1 MSRIPPDLVK
11 ELRRRTGASV
21 VECRRALEASGGD
34 LHKAASLL
42 KLQALTTASRQPRI
56 AGSNG
61 VVAVHALEDGSAGGL
76 VELSFET
83 RRAVRGER
91 FRQFVL
97 ALARQVARSPVNSL
111 EELLEA
117 PLPERGPRVLD
128 ALGDLILRS
137 GEAFG
142 IRRFLRMEAR
152 VPGVVAAYSHGPG
165 AVGRLGT
172 LVEVSGSQAPA
183 ARRLA
188 RELTLQVSFHRPPYF
203 CRQDVPEP
211 RLAFERE
218 AILRR
223 FEREAGRGSSPDAL
237 ADEIMRNSFFRA
249 AVLLDQPWVR
259 EVSRTVA
266 DLVEECSAEAGVPLR
281 VRRYVLFEV
290 GAPLEEVVAPD
301 HEPG

>member
-11 ELRRRTGASV
+11 ELRRLTGASV

-42 KLQALTTASRQPRI
+42 KLQALTMASRQPRI

-76 VELSFET
+76 VEVSFET
-83 RRAVRGER
+83 RRIVRGER
-91 FRQFVL
+91 FRHFVL
-97 ALARQVARSPVNSL
+97 TLARQIARSPVNSL

-117 PLPERGPRVLD
+117 PLPERGTRVLD

-142 IRRFLRMEAR
+142 IRRFHRMEAR
-152 VPGVVAAYSHGPG
+152 LPGVVAAYSHGPG
-165 AVGRLGT
+165 ALGRLGT

-188 RELTLQVSFHRPPYF
+188 RELTLQVSFHRPPYI
-203 CRQDVPEP
+203 CRRDVPEP

-218 AILRR
+218 AISRR
-223 FEREAGRGSSPDAL
+223 FEREVGRGSSPDAL
-237 ADEIMRNSFFRA
+237 ADEIMRNSFFRT

-259 EVSRTVA
+259 ETSRTVA
-266 DLVEECSAEAGVPLR
+266 DLVEECSAEAGAPLR

-290 GAPLEEVVAPD
+290 GAPLEEVVSPE
-301 HEPG
+301 H

>member
-1 MSRIPPDLVK
+1 MPRIPLNLVK

-21 VECRRALEASGGD
+21 VECRRALEATSGD
-34 LHKAASLL
+34 LQKAASLL
-42 KLQALTTASRQPRI
+42 RLQALTTASRRARI
-56 AGSNG
+56 VGSNG
-61 VVAVHALEDGSAGGL
+61 VVAVHSLEDGSAGGL

-91 FRQFVL
+91 FRQFAL
-97 ALARQVARSPVNSL
+97 ALARRVAHSPAGSL
-111 EELLEA
+111 DELLEA
-117 PLPERGPRVLD
+117 PLPEHGPRVLD

-142 IRRFLRMEAR
+142 IRRFLRLEAR

-165 AVGRLGT
+165 SVGRLGT
-172 LVEVSGSQAPA
+172 LVEVSGSHAPGA
-183 ARRLA
+183 QRLA
-188 RELTLQVSFHRPPYF
+188 RELTLQVSFHRPPYLR
-203 CRQDVPEP
+203 RQDVPEL

-223 FEREAGRGSSPDAL
+223 LEREAGRGQPSGAL
-237 ADEIMRNSFFRA
+237 ADEIMRNSFFRT

-259 EVSRTVA
+259 DASRTVA
-266 DLVEECSAEAGVPLR
+266 DLVEECSAEAGVPLQ

-290 GAPLEEVVAPD
+290 GAPVEEAAALD
-301 HEPG
+301 